1 MYIQVRVC
9 TILHLVKVLGGREIE
24 VRLPQGATVADLL
37 RVLANRADVDPPDAL
52 FSDSSGCLKTEIL
65 VMVNGRQ
72 LSFLQ
77 GTDTILSA
85 DDEVLLLPAVAG
97 G

>member
-1 MYIQVRVC
+1 MVRVKVC
-9 TILHLVKVLGGREIE
+9 TILHLVKALGGREVEMQVPAGSTVGQLLKELAVSGAGGNSE
-24 VRLPQGATVADLL
+24 V
-37 RVLANRADVDPPDAL
+37 L
-52 FSDSSGCLKTEIL
+52 FSDPHGRLNPDIL

-72 LSFLQ
+72 LPFLQ
-77 GTDTILSA
+77 GLETVLSD